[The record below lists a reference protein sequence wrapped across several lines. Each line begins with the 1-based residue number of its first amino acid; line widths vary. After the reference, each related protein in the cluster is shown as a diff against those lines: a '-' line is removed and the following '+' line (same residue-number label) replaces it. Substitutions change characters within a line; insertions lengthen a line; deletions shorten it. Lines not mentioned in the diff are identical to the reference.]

1 MRTLQIRPPTVAPV
15 QPTPCRC
22 GWCTA
27 CIGDDLSVRPLPL
40 RTPRPSE
47 VRAHLEAL
55 GIPTDEEDLLLRYCG

>member
-1 MRTLQIRPPTVAPV
+1 MHTLRIRRPAAPA
-15 QPTPCRC
+15 QPAPCRC

>member
-1 MRTLQIRPPTVAPV
+1 MHTLQIRQPAAAPA
-15 QPTPCRC
+15 QPAPCRC

-27 CIGDDLSVRPLPL
+27 CIGDDLSVRPVSL